1 MKARALTTIAI
12 LSSAILA
19 ACDSSSPTRPQVAP
33 ADQPSRI
40 IFGTVDGNAHPAV
53 GLLVLDVNGTPT
65 YRCSGTFLSPTVF
78 LTAGHCVGEPGEFSG
93 MRVFTESD
101 VEHGNNNY
109 PFAGP
114 NTIEAT
120 SWQAHPLFTEA
131 GFPLHDVGVVVL
143 SAPFNLP
150 ANQYGVLPAVNQ
162 LDALHNGANT
172 LFTSVGYGSQ
182 KTNPAQDIS
191 LRIRESA
198 QVHLIAINTPAVG
211 HILMILSNNGAGGGS
226 CFGDSGGPNYIGTS
240 NVIAATTS
248 FGRSPTCGGTGGVF
262 RLDQQ
267 DVIDF
272 VNWFLQ

>member
-120 SWQAHPLFTEA
+120 SWHAHPLFTEA

-150 ANQYGVLPAVNQ
+150 ANQYGLLPAVSQ